1 MTAQE
6 QKTELR
12 RRAREILKSIPSE
25 IRAASG
31 EKLRDIICAQSI
43 WENARAVLL
52 YAPLPNEP
60 DARALFRAAKSQGKL
75 IALPRFNPAT
85 GTYVAA
91 EADEASLVV
100 GAFGALEPPS
110 GALIIKSLDFILTP
124 GLAFD
129 SQGRRLGRGK
139 GFYDRLLS
147 EAPAGCVK
155 CGVAFD
161 EQILPH
167 IPAES
172 HDVSVD
178 FIATPSQWLDC
189 RGQTPAR

>member
-6 QKTELR
+6 QKAELR
-12 RRAREILKSIPSE
+12 RRAREILKSISPGA
-25 IRAASG
+25 RAASG
-31 EKLRDIICAQSI
+31 EKLRDIICAQPV
-43 WENARAVLL
+43 WRNARAVLL

-60 DARALFRAAKSQGKL
+60 DALPLFHAAKSQRKL
-75 IALPRFNPAT
+75 VALPRFSAAT
-85 GTYVAA
+85 GTYLAA
-91 EADEASLVV
+91 EADEATLVP

-110 GALIIKSLDFILTP
+110 GALIIKALDFILTP
-124 GLAFD
+124 GLGFD
-129 SQGRRLGRGK
+129 LQGRRLGRGK

-189 RGQTPAR
+189 RGQTPAS